1 MEEKIII
8 VNRNDKKLFSVLHIP
23 EKSTDKIIIISH
35 SFKAD
40 KDYDRIGVNFAKKAC
55 SGSYAVLRFDC
66 YGSGESEGN
75 FEDSSLISQKED
87 LEDVIK
93 FVKDKGY
100 NQIALAGLS
109 QGAAMS
115 VLVYNPKIK
124 LLILWSP
131 AFDVKVLYDRYKK
144 YFEKKDF
151 LLRSRIRD
159 KSKVKIGKKMW
170 ESFGKIKVF
179 KKIPTIKSPT
189 LVIAGSKDSLH
200 LNNINKYFKKLNC
213 EKKLEIIK
221 DADHDFL
228 DLDKEKQAISI
239 SLNFVKKH
247 F

>member
-1 MEEKIII
+1 MQEQTII
-8 VNRNDKKLFSVLHIP
+8 NRQGKKLSSILHVP
-23 EKSTDKIIIISH
+23 KKSTNKIIIISH

-55 SGSYAVLRFDC
+55 TEGYAVLRFDF
-66 YGSGESEGN
+66 YGSGKSDGK
-75 FEDSSLISQKED
+75 FEDSDVISQKQD

-93 FVKDKGY
+93 FVQDKGY
-100 NQIALAGLS
+100 TQIALAGLS

-124 LLILWSP
+124 VLILWSP

-144 YFEKKDF
+144 YFEKANF

-159 KSKVKIGKKMW
+159 KIKVKIGKKMW
-170 ESFGKIKVF
+170 QSFGKIKVF
-179 KKIPTIKSPT
+179 EKIPTIKAPT
-189 LVIAGSKDSLH
+189 LVVAASKDSLH
-200 LNNINKYFKKLNC
+200 MNNITKYFKKLNC
-213 EKKLEIIK
+213 EKKLEIIQ

-228 DLDKEKQAISI
+228 DLNKEKQAISI
-239 SLNFVKKH
+239 SLDFVKKY